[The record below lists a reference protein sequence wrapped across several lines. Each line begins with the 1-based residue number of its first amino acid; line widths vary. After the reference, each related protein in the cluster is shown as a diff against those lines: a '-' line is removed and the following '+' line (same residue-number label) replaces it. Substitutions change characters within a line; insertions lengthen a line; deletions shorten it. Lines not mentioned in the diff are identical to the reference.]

1 MLTHTTK
8 GFCFVYLFIW
18 PGLSGSTQDR
28 SSLLHTGY
36 LTVAVFRVGCVR
48 LLSTSCLGEVLIRP
62 RSLFEIS
69 DLFLLTCH

>member
-36 LTVAVFRVGCVR
+36 LTVACE
-48 LLSTSCLGEVLIRP
+48 LLVEACGI
-62 RSLFEIS
+62 
-69 DLFLLTCH
+69 